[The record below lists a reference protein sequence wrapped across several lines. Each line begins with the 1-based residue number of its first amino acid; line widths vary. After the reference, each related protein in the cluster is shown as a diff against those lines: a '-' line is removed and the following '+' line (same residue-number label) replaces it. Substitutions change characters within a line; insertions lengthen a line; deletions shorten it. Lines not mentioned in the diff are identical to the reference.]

1 LRPLRAQREETAVD
15 TTQVLQSNVLVL
27 NRLYMAMHVISV
39 RRAFRLLFKDYA
51 EVVSLEDDRYN
62 SYSLES
68 WMELSTLREAWK
80 DDPDEEWV
88 RGVSIDIRVPRIIR
102 LLFYDRVPKRG
113 VRFNRRNIY
122 ARDGSRCQYCGRRF
136 KTQELSLDHVIP
148 RSRGGDATWSNIVC
162 CCTSCNVKKGGRT
175 PHEAHM
181 RLVRAPGRPKYSP
194 IIAVRLGKAKYH
206 SWKTFLDNA
215 YWSVELK

>member
-1 LRPLRAQREETAVD
+1 MDATH
-15 TTQVLQSNVLVL
+15 VLQSNVLVL
-27 NRLYMAMHVISV
+27 NRLYMAMHVVSV

-51 EVVSLEDDRYN
+51 EVVSFEDDRYN

-68 WMELSTLREAWK
+68 WLELSRMREAWK

-148 RSRGGDATWSNIVC
+148 RSRGGDATWNNIVC

-181 RLVRAPGRPKYSP
+181 RLIRAPGRPKYSP
-194 IIAVRLGKAKYH
+194 IIAVRLGKAKYQ

>member
-1 LRPLRAQREETAVD
+1 VD
-15 TTQVLQSNVLVL
+15 ATQVLQSNVLVL

-51 EVVSLEDDRYN
+51 EVISFEDDRYN
-62 SYSLES
+62 SYSLAS
-68 WMELSTLREAWK
+68 WLELSRMKEAWK

-88 RGVSIDIRVPRIIR
+88 RGVSIDIRAPRIIR

-148 RSRGGDATWSNIVC
+148 RSLGGDATWSNIVC

-175 PHEAHM
+175 PREAHM
-181 RLVRAPGRPKYSP
+181 RLIRAPGRPKYSP
-194 IIAVRLGKAKYH
+194 IIAVRLGKAKYQ
-206 SWKTFLDNA
+206 SWKTFIDNA